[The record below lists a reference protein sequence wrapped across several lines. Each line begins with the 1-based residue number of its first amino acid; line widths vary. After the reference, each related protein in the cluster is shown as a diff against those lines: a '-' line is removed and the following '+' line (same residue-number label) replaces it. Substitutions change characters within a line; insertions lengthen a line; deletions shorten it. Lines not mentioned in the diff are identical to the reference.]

1 MKNTVIRPK
10 EIASNVLWEL
20 YRLLYTMEDPYLLYE
35 RYVDG
40 QKKEELY
47 YIESIDIGDQGIVYG
62 GYDNMGMELPTSKNE
77 WVELILTNLEN
88 GRRRKFERT
97 IYVNAL
103 YVDHRTV
110 QDLLSIND
118 LRLPTK
124 QELRGV
130 TYEPNHLLDG
140 VPKILLPSYSVPVE
154 VTKTSENKRMEVA
167 RRNAAGLDFDMKIQQ
182 IAFRLETQRGIMT
195 QEIFFA
201 AEHVP
206 GDILR
211 GSIQYFDLAAELK
224 LFIPSVC
231 LKKYVGIEQKDEL
244 LKFLNEVNVRIF
256 PRYQADTVVT
266 NDTKS
271 PFSWRI
277 YYAQKTVYLVTM
289 IPYILWGEKR
299 SRTHDTILK
308 DGPRF
313 MDQLTPYIIDIL
325 SGRKLTDEAI
335 PELEKILLRAD
346 VVYDGEMQI

>member
-1 MKNTVIRPK
+1 MNDTVIRPK
-10 EIASNVLWEL
+10 EIASNKLWEL
-20 YRLLYTMEDPYLLYE
+20 YWLLCTMEDPYLFYE
-35 RYVDG
+35 RRVGG
-40 QKKEELY
+40 QRKEELY

-77 WVELILTNLEN
+77 WVKLILTNLEN
-88 GRRRKFERT
+88 GRIRKFECK
-97 IYVNAL
+97 ICVNAL
-103 YVDHRTV
+103 YVDRRTV

-124 QELRGV
+124 QELQGV
-130 TYEPNHLLDG
+130 TYKSYRLLDG

-154 VTKTSENKRMEVA
+154 VEKTSEYKRTEVA
-167 RRNAAGLDFDMKIQQ
+167 RRNADELDFEMKMQK

-211 GSIQYFDLAAELK
+211 SRIQYYELAAELK

-244 LKFLNEVNVRIF
+244 LKFLNEVNARIL
-256 PRYQADTVVT
+256 PGYQADTVVT

-277 YYAQKTVYLVTM
+277 YYAQKTVCLVTM
-289 IPYILWGEKR
+289 IPYILWGEQR

-308 DGPRF
+308 DGPKF

-325 SGRKLTDEAI
+325 SGNKMTDEAI
-335 PELEKILLRAD
+335 PEMEQTLFGKNATQ
-346 VVYDGEMQI
+346 GQAGS